1 MAAAS
6 GRHAARLLF
15 QSRRILIADSVRFSL
30 GGSAWS
36 GALR

>member
-15 QSRRILIADSVRFSL
+15 QSRRILLAESEQFTMV
-30 GGSAWS
+30 SAT
-36 GALR
+36 L